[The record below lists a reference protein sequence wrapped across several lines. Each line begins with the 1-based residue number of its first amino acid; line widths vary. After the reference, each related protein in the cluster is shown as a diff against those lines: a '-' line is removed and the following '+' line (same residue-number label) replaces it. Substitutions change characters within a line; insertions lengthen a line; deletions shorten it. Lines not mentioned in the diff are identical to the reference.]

1 MAGFS
6 YTDAPNTGFS
16 VVCTADAKLTDINR
30 TVQTLSDTIYENR
43 HALYRP
49 VPVYSC
55 AEAFSRVAELLVKR
69 KSSNKPIVLLEHADR
84 VNDSSYLLQELLKRR
99 PAYEV
104 SIPLLWDPEVASL
117 AAKAGVGKSVKLS
130 LGGHSSPKAG
140 ARLEVDAKVLWVG
153 QKSGLLLL
161 LRFKMHS
168 VNTTRRSLDGALSM
182 VRRL

>member
-1 MAGFS
+1 MPSIFSATDLKPLTDIIAQGKEFQQSNPHYLDISIMAGFS

-55 AEAFSRVAELLVKR
+55 AEAFSPVYELLVKR
-69 KSSNKPIVLLEHADR
+69 KTSTKPIVLLEHADR

-117 AAKAGVGKSVKLS
+117 AA
-130 LGGHSSPKAG
+130 
-140 ARLEVDAKVLWVG
+140 
-153 QKSGLLLL
+153 
-161 LRFKMHS
+161 
-168 VNTTRRSLDGALSM
+168 
-182 VRRL
+182 